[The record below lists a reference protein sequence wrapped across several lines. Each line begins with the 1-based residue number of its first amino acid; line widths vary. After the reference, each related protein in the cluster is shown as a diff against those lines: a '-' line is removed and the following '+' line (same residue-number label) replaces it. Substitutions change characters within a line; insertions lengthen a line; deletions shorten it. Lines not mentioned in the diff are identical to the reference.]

1 MQQKLEKR
9 APKLARFLK
18 EIEIQFKWLFIWI
31 FLLIFNRRSQR
42 HARQLDSRRI
52 GKVLFLRHDK
62 IGDMVV
68 TLSTFHT
75 LKARFPQ
82 IQIGVLASTSN
93 RVVVQ
98 HDPSVYR
105 THIYDK
111 KAKGLWGTIKELSA
125 EHYDVVIDLM
135 TGPSVTSLI
144 VALATSPGAY
154 RIGVGKEGTY
164 RFYDYYTLEDINHA
178 AGLHI
183 SEVFRSS
190 LMPFGIT
197 LDQGVTDG
205 KIRLS
210 EEEDERGARLGA
222 EIHESGYKH
231 YIFLNFSAGKLDRML
246 APEKCIEFTRQV
258 SLAYPEIQFVISYAP
273 MEFKLAQRACEAGGE
288 NVRLIP
294 KGLSILDI
302 IALLPHFDGVIS
314 VDTSICHISAKLD
327 VPLLALYNGNDVN
340 FSRWYPYGKRV
351 WVVRS
356 PDHKQVDGI
365 TVPQLFASAEQ
376 FLSEVL
382 QVAPRQVAT

>member
-31 FLLIFNRRSQR
+31 FLFIFHRRSRR
-42 HARQLDSRRI
+42 HSRPLDPKSVR
-52 GKVLFLRHDK
+52 KVLFLRHDK

-75 LKARFPQ
+75 LKSHYPQ
-82 IQIGVLASTSN
+82 IQIGVLSSTSN

-98 HDPSVYR
+98 HDPAVYR
-105 THIYDK
+105 THVYDK
-111 KAKGLWGTIKELSA
+111 KARGLRATIRELAA
-125 EHYDVVIDLM
+125 ERYDVVVDLM

-178 AGLHI
+178 TGLHI

-190 LMPFGIT
+190 LMPFGIQ
-197 LDQGVTDG
+197 LSDGITDG

-210 EEEDERGARLGA
+210 PQEEARGAALGA
-222 EIHESGYKH
+222 EIRSAAYKH
-231 YIFLNFSAGKLDRML
+231 HIFVNFSAGKLDRML
-246 APEKCIEFTRQV
+246 AEEKCIEFTRRI
-258 SLAYPEIQFVISYAP
+258 SEAYPDTQFVLSYAQ
-273 MEFKLAQRACEAGGE
+273 MEYRMVKRAEDASGD

-294 KGLSILDI
+294 QGLSILDV

-314 VDTSICHISAKLD
+314 VDTSICHIAAKLD

-340 FSRWYPYGKRV
+340 FSRWYPYGPRV

-356 PDHKQVDGI
+356 PDHKHVDGI
-365 TVPQLFASAEQ
+365 TVEQLIDSSEN
-376 FLSEVL
+376 FLRDL
-382 QVAPRQVAT
+382 LKLTPRRVTA